1 MSQVGGGV
9 TTRSSSRKAARDPD
23 EDPSPPPPSSK
34 KQRSTARSQRVGASS
49 VSGRL
54 PPLPQ
59 PIFTGLGIPPKTPT
73 SGFDNE
79 DDFFG
84 PSIDS
89 LSLGQGPS
97 DCLQNSPAQAPLSPS
112 SSLQGSFLTVSGN
125 LPPVSESVREG
136 QSHKKAASNSDH
148 RQEHHPPPSFRQAGA
163 HPLQAIPEH
172 PLLFST
178 PSFATTIPND
188 FDVAAAQAP
197 ADDEA
202 LGSRCNLSID
212 GDDEDFD
219 ASPSRQRAGRIP
231 NDHKEVI
238 DAGNQEIDAIF
249 SRMQEEM
256 GRTSE
261 NLLNHYLASKGFKRV
276 GRSVWNQYQKYF
288 SAFRVQERVACGN
301 PSATCSEAFTH
312 FQIRYTNW
320 KQILSQVDE
329 LIAQKDACITGYR
342 RRTAFNQIN
351 QKLETLARINHQT
364 HGFQTFTIIMGNQPN
379 ADQNLFSIIES
390 PGAQGFMGEQED
402 DRPCA
407 MYTSD
412 FMGSFR
418 AHINSLANKAH
429 VADFRS
435 QKNTGALPEVVDVLL
450 NPTRKEQQIEHKQRM
465 VAVPQA
471 KPAKARSTSVSSNI
485 STSDND
491 TTLRNIIR
499 DFFHTRLKVV
509 KVAISASSFPWKQL
523 DKMLV
528 TQGGVILNYPND
540 DPFPNL
546 SSDPTYTSPPCK
558 PEGRNG
564 TGIRKIGIPA
574 MRRLAE
580 HCHDGEDGIRFI
592 GGYSKSLIEKSHVP
606 WIVGPIP
613 RDATST
619 VRCLYYDGSAKNVPR
634 QLLPAEWLSTIKHE
648 SLPTP
653 KPSNEPTIL
662 HHASS
667 PTRSRSSTPTPQG
680 ATQAPTQLINSQM
693 SPLESR
699 VSHLPSPTP
708 QPPKEPALAPPGV
721 NHSTCPPNSVAQFAN
736 LHSYPR
742 ARIASTRPTPLATI
756 EQVSATSQEA
766 PHASSAN
773 RLATPEGFDTGLK
786 VLPMAPS
793 TPGSINIPSSKRG
806 LEESG
811 SSPPSSKRL
820 KSRSPNLSQAVA
832 GPPAQPVPHA
842 TVNSLP
848 SPEPSLPRESQP
860 SLPVE
865 TPTSIQPALI
875 ALNESGEVTNCHKGL
890 QSDSTAARVEP
901 PAVPAEVLQTIPDR
915 SSMQPPPMYQGSYGP
930 APWQPGYGGY
940 PAYGH
945 LSYYPP
951 PQWGYP
957 DSRSNFYRHESP
969 QDGAT
974 TSAPSTA
981 QSHAPNVYP
990 FQPPDA
996 VQGASN
1002 RPLHPPPSFYGRPD
1016 GPAYPPPFNPRFGSV
1031 PPVGFEQY
1039 GHMPPS
1045 FPPPTGI
1052 QPSPGHSNLPPSSG

>member
-9 TTRSSSRKAARDPD
+9 TTRSSSRKAARDSD
-23 EDPSPPPPSSK
+23 EDPSPPPESSK
-34 KQRSTARSQRVGASS
+34 QQRSTTRSQHVGAFS

-54 PPLPQ
+54 PPLSQ
-59 PIFTGLGIPPKTPT
+59 PVFTGLGIPPKTPAT
-73 SGFDNE
+73 GFDND

-84 PSIDS
+84 PSMNS
-89 LSLGQGPS
+89 LPLSQGPS
-97 DCLQNSPAQAPLSPS
+97 DHLQHPPAQTLPS
-112 SSLQGSFLTVSGN
+112 TSTSLQGSYLAGLGN
-125 LPPVSESVREG
+125 LPPVSKLVHEG
-136 QSHKKAASNSDH
+136 RSQKRTASNAEH
-148 RQEHHPPPSFRQAGA
+148 RQEHHSPPSLRQAGA
-163 HPLQAIPEH
+163 NPLPTIPEH
-172 PLLFST
+172 PLLLST
-178 PSFATTIPND
+178 PSFATNIPNN
-188 FDVAAAQAP
+188 FDVVAAQAP
-197 ADDEA
+197 TDDEVP
-202 LGSRCNLSID
+202 GSRCDLSID

-231 NDHKEVI
+231 NEHKEAI
-238 DAGNQEIDAIF
+238 DSGNQEIDAIF
-249 SRMQEEM
+249 SRMQEET

-288 SAFRVQERVACGN
+288 ATFRVQERVAGGN
-301 PSATCSEAFTH
+301 PGATCSEAFTH

-320 KQILSQVDE
+320 KQILGQVDE
-329 LIAQKDACITGYR
+329 LIAQKDACISGYR
-342 RRTAFNQIN
+342 RRTAFNQVN
-351 QKLETLARINHQT
+351 QKLEVLAHINHQT

-379 ADQNLFSIIES
+379 TDQSLFSIIES

-435 QKNTGALPEVVDVLL
+435 QHDTGALPAKVADVLL
-450 NPTRKEQQIEHKQRM
+450 NPMRKEQQIENKQM
-465 VAVPQA
+465 TQAVLET
-471 KPAKARSTSVSSNI
+471 KLSKARSASVLSNI

-523 DKMLV
+523 DKTLV
-528 TQGGVILNYPND
+528 SQGAIILNYPD
-540 DPFPNL
+540 DVPFPNL
-546 SSDPTYTSPPCK
+546 SSDPTYTGPPCK

-580 HCHDGEDGIRFI
+580 RCHDREDGIRFI

-613 RDATST
+613 CDATST
-619 VRCLYYDGSAKNVPR
+619 VRCLYYDGSAKKVPR
-634 QLLPAEWLSTIKHE
+634 QLLPVEWLSTVKHE
-648 SLPTP
+648 SPPTP
-653 KPSNEPTIL
+653 KPSSEPTIP
-662 HHASS
+662 HPASS
-667 PTRSRSSTPTPQG
+667 ATHSRSSTPTPKG
-680 ATQAPTQLINSQM
+680 AKQTPPQPVNSQT
-693 SPLESR
+693 SPPPLESQ
-699 VSHLPSPTP
+699 VSRLPSPTP
-708 QPPKEPALAPPGV
+708 QPPKEPTLAPLDV
-721 NHSTCPPNSVAQFAN
+721 NRSTFSPNPVALFAN

-742 ARIASTRPTPLATI
+742 ARIASTHLTPLATI
-756 EQVSATSQEA
+756 EQVSAASEEE
-766 PHASSAN
+766 PHTLSAN
-773 RLATPEGFDTGLK
+773 RLATPEVVDTGPKL
-786 VLPMAPS
+786 LPIPPS
-793 TPGSINIPSSKRG
+793 TPSSIHIPSSKQG

-811 SSPPSSKRL
+811 TSPPTSKRL
-820 KSRSPNLSQAVA
+820 KSLSPDLSRAVA
-832 GPPAQPVPHA
+832 GPPAQPVPHTTA
-842 TVNSLP
+842 NSLP
-848 SPEPSLPRESQP
+848 SPELSLAQKKEP

-865 TPTSIQPALI
+865 TPTSTHQALI
-875 ALNESGEVTNCHKGL
+875 ASNESGEDMDGCKGFH
-890 QSDSTAARVEP
+890 AAEARVDP
-901 PAVPAEVLQTIPDR
+901 PTIPPEAPQTMPDR
-915 SSMQPPPMYQGSYGP
+915 SSVQPPPMYQGSYAP
-930 APWQPGYGGY
+930 APWQAGYGGY
-940 PAYGH
+940 PPYGP

-957 DSRSNFYRHESP
+957 DSRSNFYQQGSL
-969 QDGAT
+969 QDGTT
-974 TSAPSTA
+974 TSAPSMV

-1016 GPAYPPPFNPRFGSV
+1016 GPRLSPAIQSSFWIGSSC
-1031 PPVGFEQY
+1031 GFRAIRP
-1039 GHMPPS
+1039 HAS
-1045 FPPPTGI
+1045 
-1052 QPSPGHSNLPPSSG
+1052 